1 MFTLF
6 SYILKIIFSI
16 AATYFILY
24 FLNKNETFEIKD
36 SKNIMLFV
44 LLISSFINLF
54 FVFSFSTDN
63 YTLYIV
69 GIFTLSVF
77 LFLLSKGKRPIYNIL
92 LFLCYFCVISISMGY
107 ILYTIIILFLYYL
120 IDKNYYFVDHHN
132 HDENNRLK
140 NIEIENDE

>member
-44 LLISSFINLF
+44 LLVSSFINLF
-54 FVFSFSTDN
+54 FVFSISTDN
-63 YTLYIV
+63 YTSYIV
-69 GIFTLSVF
+69 GVFTLSVF
-77 LFLLSKGKRPIYNIL
+77 LFLLSKGKPPIYNVL

-107 ILYTIIILFLYYL
+107 ILYTIIILLLYYL
-120 IDKNYYFVDHHN
+120 IDKNYYFLDHHN
-132 HDENNRLK
+132 DDENNRLK
-140 NIEIENDE
+140 NTEIENDE